1 MLSSF
6 CQEESGILSFSREQ
20 GSRFAKTLA
29 DDFNP
34 LHDTDAKRFCV
45 PGDLLFSIVLK
56 KYGISKKMSFSF
68 LGMVTEKTRLVLPEA
83 SEELIITDGVKSYL
97 SVKRSGEV
105 TQSQSLIEN
114 LIKSYVAF
122 SGTTFPHVIVPL
134 MAEQD
139 AMINPARPMVM
150 YQSMSIDL
158 DRLDLT
164 APKLVFAQPKFEHE
178 GKRGNITLP
187 FDLIENDEVVGRGE
201 KHMVVSGIKPYD
213 ETAIAEL
220 VAEYNSRKL

>member
-1 MLSSF
+1 M
-6 CQEESGILSFSREQ
+6 SFSREQ

>member
-1 MLSSF
+1 M
-6 CQEESGILSFSREQ
+6 SFSREQ

-56 KYGISKKMSFSF
+56 KYGISEKMSFSF

-83 SEELIITDGVKSYL
+83 SEELVITDGVKSYL

-105 TQSQSLIEN
+105 TQSLELIDN

-122 SGTTFPHVIVPL
+122 SGTAFPHVIVPL
-134 MAEQD
+134 MAEQN
-139 AMINPARPMVM
+139 AMINPARPMVL

-164 APKLVFAQPKFEHE
+164 APKLVFTQPKFEYE

-213 ETAIAEL
+213 EIAITEL
-220 VAEYNSRKL
+220 VADYNRRKL

>member
-6 CQEESGILSFSREQ
+6 CQEESGILSFTREQ
-20 GSRFAKTLA
+20 ASRFAKTLA

-34 LHDTDAKRFCV
+34 LHDTQAKRFCV

-56 KYGISKKMSFSF
+56 KYGISNKMSFSF
-68 LGMVTEKTRLVLPEA
+68 LGMVTEKTRLILPEP
-83 SEELIITDGVKSYL
+83 SQELVITDGVKSYL
-97 SVKRSGEV
+97 SVKRTGDV
-105 TQSQSLIEN
+105 TQSQELIDN

-164 APKLVFAQPKFEHE
+164 APTLVFTQPKFEYE

-187 FDLIENDEVVGRGE
+187 FDLIENDEIVGRGE
-201 KHMVVSGIKPYD
+201 KHLVVSGIKPYD
-213 ETAIAEL
+213 EIEITEL
-220 VAEYNSRKL
+220 VAQYNRRKL